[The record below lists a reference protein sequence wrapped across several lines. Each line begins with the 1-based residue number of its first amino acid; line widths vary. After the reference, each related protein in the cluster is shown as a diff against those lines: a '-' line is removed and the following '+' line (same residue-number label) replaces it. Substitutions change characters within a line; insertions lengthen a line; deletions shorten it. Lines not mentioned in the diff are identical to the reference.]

1 MILTLEDKE
10 FLKHYGVKGMK
21 WGVRRDQATL
31 DRLAGGRNLR
41 KAQGREGGRAEKR
54 QQKSDWKDYKRSTTR
69 KERRTD
75 ARQARETKVKH
86 LIEEATKNPR
96 RAIVISSEGSIPTL
110 TTGKQFIDHMMKG
123 GAVDVNATNLT
134 NMEFDLKDE

>member
-1 MILTLEDKE
+1 MVLSLEDQA
-10 FLKHYGVKGMK
+10 FLQHYGVKGMK

-41 KAQGREGGRAEKR
+41 RVQGREGGRAEKR
-54 QQKSDWKDYKRSTTR
+54 QQKADWKEYKKSTTR
-69 KERRTD
+69 KERRSD

-96 RAIVISSEGSIPTL
+96 RAIVISREGSMPIL
-110 TTGKQFIDHMMKG
+110 TTGKEFVDHMMRG

-134 NMEFDLKDE
+134 DMQFGSEDD